1 VPNQSPEE
9 IVEKLRTHLDT
20 EGFSDVIIEDL
31 GGGKPGRTDPDDPF
45 IQVVVHSA
53 TEVYETPQEIRPMI
67 GGSGP
72 NHAFLHYLN
81 VPIATAGVG
90 YPGSRAHA
98 PNENIRLDLYLKGTR
113 HIVRILKAFAEG

>member
-1 VPNQSPEE
+1 M
-9 IVEKLRTHLDT
+9 
-20 EGFSDVIIEDL
+20 

-45 IQVVVHSA
+45 IQIVVQSA
-53 TEVYETPQEIRPMI
+53 IEVYESPQEIRPLT

-72 NHAFLHYLN
+72 NHAFLHYLK

-113 HIVRILKAFAEG
+113 HIVRILKTFAGR